1 MSESNRNRIITLLV
15 AALVLMGT
23 GAESA
28 RADEPLIVVVS
39 AKSTGP
45 YEMVLNG
52 FRSSLESRG
61 VRCSF
66 DIHTVGDEM
75 DEVDRILD
83 GAAASGADLIFTIGS
98 NITKR
103 VAQKNT
109 KIPVIYSLVM
119 DTAGM
124 SRFDCTGVVLE
135 FSIDAHFEWMKRFLP
150 KARRIGILYNP
161 ETNGIRVEQM
171 KYRASQNGLII
182 EAEAVEKPQDIPSA
196 LDRIAKKVDVLWGIP
211 DEIVLNPKTAKQLL
225 LFCYRNKIPFV
236 GPSKA
241 WVKAGALYALD
252 RDYADIGSQCADM
265 AGAILTGKD
274 TKSIKYETPKKIS
287 YFVNMNTVRHMKLN
301 INKQLLAKADGVY

>member
-1 MSESNRNRIITLLV
+1 MAKSNRNIIITLLA
-15 AALVLMGT
+15 AALVLMGP
-23 GAESA
+23 GAEPA

-45 YEMVLNG
+45 YELVLNG
-52 FRSSLESRG
+52 FRSSLEDRG
-61 VRCSF
+61 IRGRF
-66 DIHTVGDEM
+66 DVHTVGNEM
-75 DEVDRILD
+75 DEVDRILN
-83 GAAASGADLIFTIGS
+83 GAETSGADLILTIGS
-98 NITKR
+98 NITER
-103 VAQKNT
+103 VAQRSP

-119 DTAGM
+119 DSDGM
-124 SRFDCTGVVLE
+124 KRFDCTGVVLE
-135 FSIDAHFEWMKRFLP
+135 FSIDAHFEWMRRFLP
-150 KARRIGILYNP
+150 KTRRIGILYNP
-161 ETNGIRVEQM
+161 EVNGKRVEQA
-171 KYRASQNGLII
+171 KHRAAQMGLII
-182 EAEAVEKPQDIPSA
+182 EAETVEKPQDIPAA

-225 LFCYRNKIPFV
+225 LFCYRNRIPFV

-265 AGAILTGKD
+265 ANAILVGKEA
-274 TKSIKYETPKKIS
+274 KNIKCETPKKIS